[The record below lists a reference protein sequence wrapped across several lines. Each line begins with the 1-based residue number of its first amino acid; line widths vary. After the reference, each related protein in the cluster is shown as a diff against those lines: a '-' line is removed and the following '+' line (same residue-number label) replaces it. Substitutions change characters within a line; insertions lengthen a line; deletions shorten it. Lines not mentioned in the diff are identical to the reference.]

1 MTNDT
6 IGPESDTDRPV
17 VLVIDDEE
25 RVCQAFELWIDDE
38 YQVKTATSGSAGLE
52 QMDDRVDVVLLDRHM
67 PGMSGDEVVEHIR
80 AEEYNCRVAMVTAVD
95 PDFDIIDLPF
105 DAYVTK
111 PVDASTLGEVID
123 QLLSMNKYNTQMAEL
138 YAVIQKITTLEM
150 EKGQTQLENSDQYT
164 KLLDRRAKLESELDQ
179 IIESLDPAES
189 KKLFSISTNE

>member
-164 KLLDRRAKLESELDQ
+164 KLLDRRTKLESELDQ